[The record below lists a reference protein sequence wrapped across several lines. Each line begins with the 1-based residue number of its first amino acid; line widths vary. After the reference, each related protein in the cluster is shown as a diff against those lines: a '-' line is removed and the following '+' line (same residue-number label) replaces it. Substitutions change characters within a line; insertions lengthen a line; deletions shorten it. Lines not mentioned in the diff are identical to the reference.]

1 MKNKLI
7 PLVAVVVFGFS
18 AFLYS
23 QLGMGTG
30 RIQGTVYDENGQVL
44 PGAKIAV
51 QNEKYKNVL
60 TTTSD
65 KKGRWSLVGLAS
77 GPYVVTVTLEGYE
90 ARKDEIEYKEVT
102 KQAFVWNVKLRLK
115 GAAPV
120 EAETKNPESE
130 ALAALLKEGNQLYN
144 EKQYGEA
151 VAKFQQ
157 ILDKNPKVYQLHIN
171 IANCFREMKEYEKAI
186 ASYQAY
192 LDRIAVD
199 KGSLKEEP
207 LTATVLSSMGEI
219 SLTQA
224 NPDKAKEYFKLA
236 VDNFP
241 TDEILA
247 YNLGEI
253 FFKRG
258 ETDQAIEYLKTAIKI
273 KESWAPP
280 YLRLGYAYLNKGQYD
295 LAVGSLKKFLE
306 LAPEDPQA
314 PTIKNLIPDLEK
326 LVKKDNKNRA

>member
-1 MKNKLI
+1 MISLAAI
-7 PLVAVVVFGFS
+7 VFGIS

-51 QNEKYKNVL
+51 QNERYKNVL

-77 GPYVVTVTLEGYE
+77 GPYTVSVTLEGYE
-90 ARKDEIEYKEVT
+90 VRKDEIMYKEVT
-102 KQAFVWNVKLRLK
+102 KQAFVWDVKLRLK
-115 GAAPV
+115 GGVPKEPDA
-120 EAETKNPESE
+120 KNAESE
-130 ALAALLKEGNQLYN
+130 VLAALLKEGNQLYN

-157 ILDKNPKVYQLHIN
+157 ILEKNPKVYQLNIN

-192 LDRIAVD
+192 LDRVAVD
-199 KGSLKEEP
+199 KGSLKAEP
-207 LTATVLSSMGEI
+207 VTATVLSSMGEI
-219 SLTQA
+219 SLAQA
-224 NPDKAKEYFKLA
+224 YPDKAKEYFKLA

-247 YNLGEI
+247 YNVGEI
-253 FFKRG
+253 FFKQG
-258 ETDQAIEYLKTAIKI
+258 QTDQAIDYLKMAIKI
-273 KESWAPP
+273 KEGWAPP
-280 YLRLGYAYLNKGQYD
+280 YQRLGYAYLNKGEYG
-295 LAVGSLKKFLE
+295 LALENLKKFLE
-306 LAPEDPQA
+306 LAPDDPQA
-314 PTIKNLIPDLEK
+314 PAIENLLPELEK
-326 LVKKDNKNRA
+326 MAKKKSV

>member
-1 MKNKLI
+1 M
-7 PLVAVVVFGFS
+7 
-18 AFLYS
+18 
-23 QLGMGTG
+23 
-30 RIQGTVYDENGQVL
+30 
-44 PGAKIAV
+44 
-51 QNEKYKNVL
+51 
-60 TTTSD
+60 
-65 KKGRWSLVGLAS
+65 
-77 GPYVVTVTLEGYE
+77 EGYE

-102 KQAFVWNVKLRLK
+102 KQAFVWDVKLRLK

-219 SLTQA
+219 SLAQA
-224 NPDKAKEYFKLA
+224 NPDKAKEYLKLA

-241 TDEILA
+241 TNEILL
-247 YNLGEI
+247 YNVGEI
-253 FFKRG
+253 FFKQG
-258 ETDQAIEYLKTAIKI
+258 QTDQAIEYLKMAIKI
-273 KESWAPP
+273 KEGWAPP

-295 LAVGSLKKFLE
+295 LALDSLKKFLA
-306 LAPEDPQA
+306 LAPDDPQA
-314 PTIKNLIPDLEK
+314 PTIKNLIPELEK
-326 LVKKDNKNRA
+326 LAKKNSD